1 MPYALGIDLGSGH
14 LAAAICRND
23 RERWSEP
30 EVLTLD
36 GVAVTEAVLHLTDE
50 GTVEVGERALRRVT
64 SRPDRVTR
72 GFVDRV
78 GDEIPITLGGQPYPA
93 EVLIAA
99 VGGWISD
106 YAEASEGMPP
116 SQLVVTHPA
125 GWGTHRRATLLG
137 ALRDAGLPELTLL
150 PRPVAAAESYAAA
163 DPRH

>member
-78 GDEIPITLGGQPYPA
+78 GDEIPITLGGQPYRS
-93 EVLIAA
+93 EERR
-99 VGGWISD
+99 VGKGCRS
-106 YAEASEGMPP
+106 
-116 SQLVVTHPA
+116 
-125 GWGTHRRATLLG
+125 R
-137 ALRDAGLPELTLL
+137 
-150 PRPVAAAESYAAA
+150 
-163 DPRH
+163 